1 MTEDHGLANGD
12 GSVDVRE
19 SLELLVLTVTV
30 DVVLFDVGQRLFL
43 SSQSDQYW
51 VGHDRLR
58 KLHHFGIVRRREEQ
72 HLAILV
78 EPPA

>member
-30 DVVLFDVGQRLFL
+30 DVVLFDVGECLFL
-43 SSQSDQYW
+43 S
-51 VGHDRLR
+51 
-58 KLHHFGIVRRREEQ
+58 
-72 HLAILV
+72 A
-78 EPPA
+78 